1 MAMEPPAIELSPRRR
16 PEVGVHQRRRGS
28 PPDSE
33 VHSGRVDSMSTK
45 ILLLFVDGLGIGGDD
60 PAVNPIAGGAC
71 PVLAR
76 LLAEEMSPVDA
87 CLGVPG
93 LPQSA
98 TGQAALLT
106 GVNAPRTVGRHIE
119 GFPGPALREIVREHN
134 ILRRTANAGLRVTF
148 ANAYFMDKVTM
159 AAIRRPSVTTVAAMS
174 SGAPLRG
181 PDDLLANRA
190 VYQDLTR
197 EALRARGY
205 EGPLIE
211 PEESGA
217 HLAAI
222 AGEHDLT
229 LFEYFQTDRAGHSG
243 DFALAASVLS
253 RYDRFL
259 REALRFA
266 EAPGCLAVLSSDH
279 GNIEDMSVTMHT
291 RNPVPVAARGAGAAA
306 FRGRMRNLT
315 DVAPAI
321 ADLLGIPAS
330 LRSA

>member
-1 MAMEPPAIELSPRRR
+1 MA
-16 PEVGVHQRRRGS
+16 
-28 PPDSE
+28 
-33 VHSGRVDSMSTK
+33 TK

-60 PAVNPIAGGAC
+60 PATNPVVGGAC
-71 PVLAR
+71 PILAR
-76 LLAEEMSPVDA
+76 LLSEESSPLDA

-106 GVNAPRTVGRHIE
+106 GVNAPRAMGRHVE
-119 GFPGPALREIVREHN
+119 GFPGPALREIVHSHN
-134 ILRRTANAGLRVTF
+134 ILRRTAAAGLRATF
-148 ANAYFMDKVTM
+148 ANAYFMDAVTM

-174 SGAPLRG
+174 TGVSLRG
-181 PDDLLANRA
+181 SDDLRANRA

-197 EALRARGY
+197 ESLRARGY
-205 EGPLIE
+205 DGPRVE

-217 HLAAI
+217 HLAAL

-243 DFALAASVLS
+243 DFSRAVEVLA

-259 REALRFA
+259 GEALRFA
-266 EAPGCLAVLSSDH
+266 ERPGCLAVLSSDH
-279 GNIEDMSVTMHT
+279 GNIEDMGVATHT
-291 RNPVPVAARGAGAAA
+291 RNPVPAAARGAGAVA
-306 FRGRMRNLT
+306 FRSRLRQLT

-321 ADLLGIPAS
+321 AEVLGIPAS
-330 LRSA
+330 LRCA